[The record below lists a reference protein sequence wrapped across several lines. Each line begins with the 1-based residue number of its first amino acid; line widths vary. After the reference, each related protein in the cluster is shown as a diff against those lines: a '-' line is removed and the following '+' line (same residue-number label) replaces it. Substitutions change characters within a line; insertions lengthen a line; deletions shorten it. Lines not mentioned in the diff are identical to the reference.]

1 MGRRGRYHVA
11 EIFYSLQGEGHRK
24 GTVNVFVRFAGC
36 NLQCNV
42 AEHGFDCDT
51 DFRSRETFANAED
64 LADRVADLWG
74 ANHNTA
80 QPCAILTG
88 GEPTLQLDSDLIDAL
103 QARGFYIAIET
114 NGTENT
120 LILAGVDW
128 VSCSPKSKGVVLK
141 EADEVRVVLATG
153 QRPGDFKLP
162 KADHYFVSPAFEGD
176 TLQPGALK
184 WCIDW
189 CLYSPGWR
197 LSVQDHKLWG
207 VR

>member
-1 MGRRGRYHVA
+1 MARNGRYHVA

-24 GTVNVFVRFAGC
+24 GTANVFVRFAGC
-36 NLQCNV
+36 NLKCNV

-51 DFRSRETFANAED
+51 DFRSRETFANADD
-64 LADRVADLWG
+64 LGDRIDGFWSGDFKGKRSV
-74 ANHNTA
+74 
-80 QPCAILTG
+80 ILTG
-88 GEPTLQLDSDLIDAL
+88 GEPTLQLDSELIDAL
-103 QARGFYIAIET
+103 QDRGFFIAIET
-114 NGTENT
+114 NGTDH
-120 LILAGVDW
+120 ILAGVDW
-128 VSCSPKSKGVVLK
+128 VSCSPKSKGIVLT

-153 QRPGDFKLP
+153 QLPGDVTLP
-162 KADHYFVSPAFEGD
+162 RAVHYFVSPAFEGD

-189 CLYSPGWR
+189 CLYAPAWR

>member
-24 GTVNVFVRFAGC
+24 GPVNVFVRFAGC
-36 NLQCNV
+36 NLHCHV

-114 NGTENT
+114 SGTR
-120 LILAGVDW
+120 LVHPRIDW
-128 VSCSPKSKGVVLK
+128 VTCSPKTKELAIERCDEAKVV
-141 EADEVRVVLATG
+141 VATG
-153 QRPGDFKLP
+153 QPPWESRLP

-176 TLQPGALK
+176 TIQPGALK